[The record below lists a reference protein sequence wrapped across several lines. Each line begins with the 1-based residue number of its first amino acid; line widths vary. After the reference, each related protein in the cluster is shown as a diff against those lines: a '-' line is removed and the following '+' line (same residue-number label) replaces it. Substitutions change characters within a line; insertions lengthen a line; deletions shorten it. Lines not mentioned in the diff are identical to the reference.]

1 MAISESISR
10 LRAYH
15 ARNGLL
21 ATVRRAWLAAKRALF
36 FRHCV
41 LFYCDLSS
49 LKGPA
54 PDLPTSL
61 TVERKRSASELANE
75 DLQAIT
81 SFWSPELASR
91 NLKQRFE
98 LGASLWL
105 IRSNGRLAGYGWT
118 LKGGT
123 VEPHYFP
130 LGADDVQF
138 LDFHVFPK
146 YRGRAIDWFL
156 MTHILHTLA
165 AEGLARALGEAAEWN
180 AASLASFRMTPFRHL
195 GTASKFPLFG
205 HTLIWW
211 PKLQINLPV
220 IAHWT
225 RNERQTARDHSHTP
239 KPRAVV

>member
-15 ARNGLL
+15 TRNGLV
-21 ATVRRAWLAAKRALF
+21 ATFRRAGLAAKRALF
-36 FRHCV
+36 SGHSV

-61 TVERKRSASELANE
+61 QIERKYSASELASE
-75 DLQAIT
+75 DLQAMT
-81 SFWSPELASR
+81 SFWNPELAAR
-91 NLKQRFE
+91 NLKERFD
-98 LGASLWL
+98 LGASLWFVK
-105 IRSNGRLAGYGWT
+105 SHDRLAGYGWT

-138 LDFHVFPK
+138 FDFHVFPK

-156 MTHILHTLA
+156 MSHILHALA
-165 AEGLARALGEAAEWN
+165 VEGLGRAFGEAAEWN
-180 AASLASFRMTPFRHL
+180 APSLASFAMTPFRIF
-195 GTASKFPLFG
+195 GRASKFTIFG
-205 HTLIWW
+205 RPVVRWAK
-211 PKLQINLPV
+211 PKPTFEAAGEQRRARAVRRL
-220 IAHWT
+220 AD
-225 RNERQTARDHSHTP
+225 ERQ
-239 KPRAVV
+239 

>member
-15 ARNGLL
+15 ARNGLA
-21 ATVRRAWLAAKRALF
+21 ATVRRAGLAAKRALF
-36 FRHCV
+36 SGHSV

-54 PDLPTSL
+54 PELPNSL
-61 TVERKRSASELANE
+61 TVERKRSSSELASE
-75 DLQAIT
+75 DLQTIT
-81 SFWSPELASR
+81 SFWNPELATR
-91 NLKQRFE
+91 NLKQRFD

-118 LKGGT
+118 LTGRT

-130 LGADDVQF
+130 LSPDDVQF
-138 LDFHVFPK
+138 LDFHVFSK

-165 AEGLARALGEAAEWN
+165 AEGLTRAFGEAAEWN
-180 AASLASFRMTPFRHL
+180 HASLSSFKMTPFRQL
-195 GTASKFPLFG
+195 GTASKITLFG
-205 HTLIWW
+205 HTLVWW
-211 PKLQINLPV
+211 PEIQTSLPA
-220 IAHWT
+220 IAHSEV
-225 RNERQTARDHSHTP
+225 RRSGAVSNAQ
-239 KPRAVV
+239 RAILR